1 MNETL
6 KVLKERRSIKKYK
19 DILVSQEL
27 LKEILEAGTY
37 AANGRGAQAGL
48 IVATQNPILVK
59 KLESLNARILENPD
73 AKPFF
78 NAPTV
83 VVVFA
88 DSTLNTYVEDG
99 SLVIGNIM
107 NAAYSLGVDSCW
119 IHRARQ
125 VFELEEGRALARE
138 WGVED
143 KYKGIGFCIL
153 GYRDDT
159 FNPITKPRKEGFIT
173 IID

>member
-99 SLVIGNIM
+99 IFSLIG
-107 NAAYSLGVDSCW
+107 YPS
-119 IHRARQ
+119 
-125 VFELEEGRALARE
+125 
-138 WGVED
+138 
-143 KYKGIGFCIL
+143 FC
-153 GYRDDT
+153 
-159 FNPITKPRKEGFIT
+159 
-173 IID
+173 